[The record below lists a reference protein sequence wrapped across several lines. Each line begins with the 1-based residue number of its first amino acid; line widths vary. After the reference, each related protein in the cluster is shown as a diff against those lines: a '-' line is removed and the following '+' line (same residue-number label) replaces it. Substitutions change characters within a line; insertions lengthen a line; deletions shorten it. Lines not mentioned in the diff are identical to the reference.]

1 MKYWYYRLMLLFAT
15 CGLSLFML
23 FAGKLKRHGESLLF
37 IFQLIRFS
45 PRCLTK
51 RGKNIMLF
59 MDDKPWQF
67 QKLKS
72 LCGGHLFGSVAVLIF
87 LGQARRAK

>member
-1 MKYWYYRLMLLFAT
+1 
-15 CGLSLFML
+15 
-23 FAGKLKRHGESLLF
+23 
-37 IFQLIRFS
+37 
-45 PRCLTK
+45 
-51 RGKNIMLF
+51 MLF

-87 LGQARRAK
+87 LG